1 MEVADLRTV
10 GDLLGRLGYEPR
22 EWKALH
28 VLVDGSR
35 RQPDASLDG
44 ARTVEILVAIG
55 GG

>member
-1 MEVADLRTV
+1 VEVADLHTV
-10 GDLLGRLGYEPR
+10 GDLLAHLGYAPR
-22 EWKALH
+22 EWPALH

-35 RQPDASLDG
+35 KQPDASLDG